1 MNVKLHTPKTLKA
14 GSGIATLKQFL
25 LSLVATTISIVLTF
39 GTAAII
45 DYNKKEA
52 DKREMVMAVLYDF
65 NQTIALLEKAD
76 TSLQACSRYQQ
87 EIALRPESFDSL
99 RYYLIPGTTVAQTK
113 FSETTEKIFSS
124 NIETFNT
131 IGNVNFINEVSEF
144 YIQRQVYKELVVEKL
159 ANELKEMP
167 IFYRSEK
174 DLFEFDFPDYVLDN
188 KLFLIMMKEIRDK
201 CMKMMDVSEQ
211 EMEAFSQQ
219 RVTATSNSQEDSLVH
234 TLYDELQAAEAV
246 IDSAR
251 KRYQQE

>member
-76 TSLQACSRYQQ
+76 TNLQSCSRYQQ

-99 RYYLIPGTTVAQTK
+99 RSYFFAGGTVAQTK
-113 FSETTEKIFSS
+113 FSETTE
-124 NIETFNT
+124 NT

-144 YIQRQVYKELVVEKL
+144 YIQRQVYKEQVVEKL
-159 ANELKEMP
+159 ANELKEMA
-167 IFYRSEK
+167 IYQSEK
-174 DLFEFDFPDYVLDN
+174 DLFEVDFPEYVLDN
-188 KLFLIMMKEIRDK
+188 KLYLIMMKEIRDK

-219 RVTATSNSQEDSLVH
+219 RVTATSDSQEDSLVH
-234 TLYDELQAAEAV
+234 TLFDELQAAEAV
-246 IDSAR
+246 IEPAR

>member
-76 TSLQACSRYQQ
+76 TSFQACSRYQQ

-99 RYYLIPGTTVAQTK
+99 RSYFFAGGTVAQTK

-144 YIQRQVYKELVVEKL
+144 YIQRQAYKELVVEKL
-159 ANELKEMP
+159 ANELKEMA
-167 IFYRSEK
+167 IYQSEK
-174 DLFEFDFPDYVLDN
+174 DLFEVDFPEYVLDN
-188 KLFLIMMKEIRDK
+188 KLYLIMMKEKRDK
-201 CMKMMDVSEQ
+201 CMNMMDVSEQ

-219 RVTATSNSQEDSLVH
+219 RVTATSDSQEDSLVH
-234 TLYDELQAAEAV
+234 TLFDELQAAEAV
-246 IDSAR
+246 IEPAR

>member
-76 TSLQACSRYQQ
+76 TNLQSCSRYQQ

-99 RYYLIPGTTVAQTK
+99 RSYFFAGGTVAQTK

-144 YIQRQVYKELVVEKL
+144 YIQRQVYKEQVVEKL
-159 ANELKEMP
+159 ANELKEMA
-167 IFYRSEK
+167 IYQSEK
-174 DLFEFDFPDYVLDN
+174 DLFEVDFPEYVLDN
-188 KLFLIMMKEIRDK
+188 KLYLIMMKEIRDK

-219 RVTATSNSQEDSLVH
+219 RVTATSDSQEDSLVH
-234 TLYDELQAAEAV
+234 TLFDELQAAEAV
-246 IDSAR
+246 IEPAR

>member
-76 TSLQACSRYQQ
+76 TSFQACSRYQQ

-99 RYYLIPGTTVAQTK
+99 RSYFFACATVAQTK

-144 YIQRQVYKELVVEKL
+144 YIQRQVYKEQVVEKL

-167 IFYRSEK
+167 IYSSEK
-174 DLFEFDFPDYVLDN
+174 NLFEFDFPDYVLDN
-188 KLFLIMMKEIRDK
+188 KLYLIMMKEIRDK

-219 RVTATSNSQEDSLVH
+219 RVTATSDSQGDSLVH

>member
-76 TSLQACSRYQQ
+76 TSFQACSRYQQ

-99 RYYLIPGTTVAQTK
+99 RYNFFPGITVAQTK

-159 ANELKEMP
+159 ANELKG
-167 IFYRSEK
+167 IAIYQSEK
-174 DLFEFDFPDYVLDN
+174 DLFEVDFPEYVLDN
-188 KLFLIMMKEIRDK
+188 KLYLIMMKKIRDK

-219 RVTATSNSQEDSLVH
+219 RVTATSDSQEDSLVH
-234 TLYDELQAAEAV
+234 TLYDELQPAEAV

-251 KRYQQE
+251 KRYRQE

>member
-99 RYYLIPGTTVAQTK
+99 RSYFFGCAHVAQTK

-167 IFYRSEK
+167 FYRSEK

-246 IDSAR
+246 IEPAR
-251 KRYQQE
+251 KRYQQK

>member
-99 RYYLIPGTTVAQTK
+99 RYYFIACATVAQTK

-144 YIQRQVYKELVVEKL
+144 YIQRQVYKEQVVEKL

-167 IFYRSEK
+167 IYSSEK
-174 DLFEFDFPDYVLDN
+174 NLFEFDFPDYVLDN
-188 KLFLIMMKEIRDK
+188 KLYLIMMKEIRDK

-219 RVTATSNSQEDSLVH
+219 RVTATSDSQEDSLVH

-246 IDSAR
+246 IEPAR

>member
-99 RYYLIPGTTVAQTK
+99 RSYFFGCATVAQTK

-159 ANELKEMP
+159 ANELKEIP
-167 IFYRSEK
+167 FYRSER

-219 RVTATSNSQEDSLVH
+219 RVTATSDSQEDSLVH

-246 IDSAR
+246 IEPAR